1 MPLPIA
7 EPPFVALRNHG
18 MAVKS
23 AGGVDVDARL
33 RVRRPD
39 GRVFENLHAAG
50 ETIGGG
56 LLSGNAFVGGMS
68 LTPWMSFGRMIGE
81 SIAR

>member
-1 MPLPIA
+1 MERSTCRKTTLDPY
-7 EPPFVALRNHG
+7 
-18 MAVKS
+18 S
-23 AGGVDVDARL
+23 
-33 RVRRPD
+33 
-39 GRVFENLHAAG
+39 HAAG
-50 ETIGGG
+50 ETIGSG

>member
-1 MPLPIA
+1 M
-7 EPPFVALRNHG
+7 
-18 MAVKS
+18 
-23 AGGVDVDARL
+23 
-33 RVRRPD
+33 RRPD

-56 LLSGNAFVGGMS
+56 LLSGNAFVAGMS